1 MGRTWAFALNEVGA
15 TESLSRKG
23 ICPDSGAHRLPLA
36 AVGGTGCGRGGQG
49 QGGGAALVQVS
60 NDGGW
65 LRRKSG
71 QIGDIFSRHISV
83 FAAGSILGGKER
95 EMPRFLAS
103 APGGTR
109 LPFTERRQFWVE
121 IQSSV

>member
-1 MGRTWAFALNEVGA
+1 MLTG
-15 TESLSRKG
+15 SLW
-23 ICPDSGAHRLPLA
+23 LLW
-36 AVGGTGCGRGGQG
+36 GGTGGGRGGQG
-49 QGGGAALVQVS
+49 QDCLLVQVS
-60 NDGGW
+60 NDGCW
-65 LRRKSG
+65 LRRESR

-103 APGGTR
+103 APGGTQ
-109 LPFTERRQFWVE
+109 LPFTERGQFWVE